1 VRVFGAY
8 RTFPSG
14 RNDSTRHSAT
24 SSFESLQTTYLS
36 SADSSRRQAE
46 SSYRNHKALCLSA
59 RMDNNSAQSL
69 VCLWRHDLA
78 KACLTR
84 AGRLDPSRLL
94 PWMDPGGL
102 FWQARLSH
110 RDVIAMCSVA
120 RSRQSYRYRTVV
132 WALQGGKCLESGLLT
147 DVDRR
152 DEGAILSPSSRGP
165 TSGNDRIYH
174 RGDTDD
180 VPCRKAIPP
189 IATA

>member
-1 VRVFGAY
+1 MIQLAILLHLLSRVVQ
-8 RTFPSG
+8 RSLPS
-14 RNDSTRHSAT
+14 
-24 SSFESLQTTYLS
+24 SSCRLL
-36 SADSSRRQAE
+36 RRQAE
-46 SSYRNHKALCLSA
+46 SSYQTDKALCLSA

-120 RSRQSYRYRTVV
+120 RSGQSYRYRTVA
-132 WALQGGKCLESGLLT
+132 WALQGGKCLESGLQT
-147 DVDRR
+147 DVDRPVKAV
-152 DEGAILSPSSRGP
+152 GFTAFTGGP
-165 TSGNDRIYH
+165 TSGKDRIYH

-180 VPCRKAIPP
+180 VPCRKTMRI
-189 IATA
+189 